1 MKSYDRNNM
10 TQIRHLAIHR
20 SVKPP
25 KQRMGFSLYF
35 LIVVAQIS
43 F

>member
-10 TQIRHLAIHR
+10 TQIRHLEIHR
-20 SVKPP
+20 IVKPS
-25 KQRMGFSLYF
+25 KQRIGLSLYF
-35 LIVVAQIS
+35 VIAVAQIS